1 MIINAKKTIS
11 GGQKFRPIFFTR
23 NVPCVGCIHIDFYA
37 SPKTRN
43 CGNKPNSYES
53 RFLFNDDHFQLV
65 VSTSQTLGQERE
77 TREAKE
83 RKRQA
88 NP

>member
-1 MIINAKKTIS
+1 MPKN
-11 GGQKFRPIFFTR
+11 
-23 NVPCVGCIHIDFYA
+23 VGCTHIDFYA

-53 RFLFNDDHFQLV
+53 RFLFDDEHFQLV
-65 VSTSQTLGQERE
+65 ASTSQTLGQERE

-83 RKRQA
+83 RKKTSKPMRVKK
-88 NP
+88 